1 MKRLKLI
8 MVIGLVA
15 MPIIAQSKLTL
26 NECYDKARANY
37 PLIKQKEYIAKTKEY
52 NVSNVWKGYLPQITI
67 SGQATYQSDVTSL
80 PIALPGMKIE
90 SLTQDQYKATAD
102 ILQVVYDGGIMSAQA
117 NVQKAT
123 SDIDEQKLEV
133 ELLKVKERV
142 NQIYFGILLIDEQLT
157 QTELI
162 KKDLY
167 ASLNKLN
174 AALANG
180 TATKPNVDILKAELL
195 KTEQR
200 EIEIKSSRKA
210 FVEMLGLLINQR
222 LNEVTKLE
230 LPQTQSITESNE
242 INRPE
247 VKLYSSQENLIENQS
262 GLTLAK
268 ILPKA
273 SLFFQ
278 GGYGKPTLNMLKNNF
293 DWFYIAG
300 ARLTWAMSNLY
311 TYGNESEVIEL
322 NKKSVEAQKET
333 FLLNTNLSLKQ
344 QSNELEKLNSLIK
357 VDKQIIEIRTSV
369 KESAKSQLENGV
381 ITSNDF
387 IRELNAE
394 DQAKQNLAIH
404 TIQLLLAQ
412 QNYKLTTGN

>member
-90 SLTQDQYKATAD
+90 SLTQDQYKAIAD
-102 ILQVVYDGGIMSAQA
+102 VSQIIYDGGIMSAQA
-117 NVQKAT
+117 NVQRA
-123 SDIDEQKLEV
+123 SADIDEQKLEV

-162 KKDLY
+162 KKDLD

-222 LNEVTKLE
+222 LNEEAKLE

-311 TYGNESEVIEL
+311 TYGNESEVIAL

>member
-90 SLTQDQYKATAD
+90 SLTQDQYKAIAD
-102 ILQVVYDGGIMSAQA
+102 VSQIIYDGGIMSAQRA
-117 NVQKAT
+117 SA
-123 SDIDEQKLEV
+123 DIDEQKLEV

-222 LNEVTKLE
+222 LNEEAKLE

-311 TYGNESEVIEL
+311 TYGNESEVIAL

-333 FLLNTNLSLKQ
+333 IMAGT
-344 QSNELEKLNSLIK
+344 E
-357 VDKQIIEIRTSV
+357 R
-369 KESAKSQLENGV
+369 
-381 ITSNDF
+381 
-387 IRELNAE
+387 
-394 DQAKQNLAIH
+394 
-404 TIQLLLAQ
+404 
-412 QNYKLTTGN
+412 

>member
-90 SLTQDQYKATAD
+90 SLTQDQYKAIAD
-102 ILQVVYDGGIMSAQA
+102 VSQIIYDGGIMSAQA
-117 NVQKAT
+117 NVQRA
-123 SDIDEQKLEV
+123 SADIDEQKLEV

-222 LNEVTKLE
+222 LNEEAKLE

-311 TYGNESEVIEL
+311 TYGNESEVIAL

>member
-8 MVIGLVA
+8 IAISLVA

-37 PLIKQKEYIAKTKEY
+37 PLIKQKEYIAKTKKY

-80 PIALPGMKIE
+80 PITLPGMKIE
-90 SLTQDQYKATAD
+90 SLTQDQYKAIAD
-102 ILQVVYDGGIMSAQA
+102 VSQIIYDGGIMSAQA

-180 TATKPNVDILKAELL
+180 TATKPNVDILKAKLL

-222 LNEVTKLE
+222 LNEEAKLE

-247 VKLYSSQENLIENQS
+247 VKLYSSQENLIENQN

-300 ARLTWAMSNLY
+300 ARLTWAMSSLY

-369 KESAKSQLENGV
+369 KESARSQLENGV

>member
-1 MKRLKLI
+1 MKRLLLI
-8 MVIGLVA
+8 ILLFLWSEL
-15 MPIIAQSKLTL
+15 IISQPQL
-26 NECYDKARANY
+26 NLEECYEKARINY
-37 PLIKQKEYIAKTKEY
+37 PLIKQKDYITKTKDY
-52 NVSNVWKGYLPQITI
+52 SVSNVWKGYLPQITI

-80 PIALPGMKIE
+80 PISIPGMTIE
-90 SLTQDQYKATAD
+90 TLTQDQYKAIAD
-102 ILQVVYDGGIMSAQA
+102 VSQVVYDGGIMSANA
-117 NVQKAT
+117 
-123 SDIDEQKLEV
+123 DIQRSSAEV
-133 ELLKVKERV
+133 DDHKVEIELLKVKDRI
-142 NQIYFGILLIDEQLT
+142 NQIYFGILLLDGQLV

-162 KKDLY
+162 KMDLN
-167 ASLNKLN
+167 ASLDKLN
-174 AALANG
+174 AAFANG

-195 KTEQR
+195 KTDQR
-200 EIEIKSSRKA
+200 EIELKSTRSA
-210 FVEMLGLLINQR
+210 FKEMLGLLINHQ
-222 LNEVTKLE
+222 LNEETKLE
-230 LPQTQSITESNE
+230 IPQFQSSVENIE

-247 VKLYSSQENLIENQS
+247 LKLYSSQANLIENQS

-278 GGYGKPTLNMLKNNF
+278 GGYGKPTLNMLENKF
-293 DWFYIAG
+293 DWYYIAG
-300 ARLTWAMSNLY
+300 ARLTWSPSNLY
-311 TYGNESEVIEL
+311 SNGSENEINEL

-333 FLLNTNLSLKQ
+333 FLLNTNLALKQ
-344 QSNELEKLNSLIK
+344 QNSEIEKLHSLIK

-369 KESAKSQLENGV
+369 KEASKAQLENGV

-394 DQAKQNLAIH
+394 DNAKQNLAIH